1 MKDCLAKSVACIAS
15 IVQQLLQTMLAVLI
29 DIYFKAKRS
38 LAALVMTIIF
48 VYPLHCCVRSDP
60 VKVSF
65 FTEKVQFDYVQ
76 LPNQSNNNPNDWVR
90 LSSIDFWF
98 GFL

>member
-15 IVQQLLQTMLAVLI
+15 IVQQLLQTLLAVLT

-48 VYPLHCCVRSDP
+48 VYSLHCCVRSDA

-65 FTEKVQFDYVQ
+65 FIEKVQFDYVQ